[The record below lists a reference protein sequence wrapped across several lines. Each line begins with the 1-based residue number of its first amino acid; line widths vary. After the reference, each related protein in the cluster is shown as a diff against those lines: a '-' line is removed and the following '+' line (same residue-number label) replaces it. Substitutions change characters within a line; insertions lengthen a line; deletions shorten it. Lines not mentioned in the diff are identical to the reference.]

1 MASIDTITV
10 SPVTDNNK
18 ILTQAESLSGGDML
32 KGTYDSDNSGVVDN
46 SELVNGLTVETSVPT
61 GAVFT
66 DTAYNDSDV
75 LKDADTVSPVTSS
88 NKLLTEAEASSGGG
102 TVDTVTSANANAL
115 TVDSTDIAN
124 PIIDIVTVSA
134 VTSSNKIVTQTEI
147 ASSGGGDML
156 KSVYDTTNNGI
167 VDNAEKVNNLTV
179 LTAVPLNALFTDTVY
194 DDTSIQAEVTVNTAK
209 VGITPQQASDII
221 TNNAKVSDVA
231 HPLVET
237 AVPSGALFTDTI
249 YDDTAIQAEVA
260 LNTAKVGIT
269 TQQASDI
276 TANNAKVSY
285 TDEPLV
291 AQHTSQIA
299 LKIDSDITGIAGA
312 TQITNEFMITRT
324 AYDALPV
331 RDTST
336 HYLIDESN

>member
-209 VGITPQQASDII
+209 VGITPQQASDISGI
-221 TNNAKVSDVA
+221 VDNSELVNSLT
-231 HPLVET
+231 VET